1 MILCISH
8 SGDFYTID
16 IVINT
21 LRKLGKEVVRLN
33 SDTFSDQI
41 SFHYTAGLEG
51 FEVTLT
57 SEGKTFSAKDIEAV
71 WYRKLWKITVPEELD
86 ECYSGIFQ
94 QEYSIMRNLFFES
107 IPNVFWMNPMA
118 LDHRVSQNKLEQ
130 LRIASSCGIDIP
142 ESIFT
147 NDAEKVQTFFH
158 EKCHG
163 NMIAKL
169 HGSLSRSM
177 KGDAPFFPTTL
188 ITEDNL
194 IHLDSLCYCP
204 MIFQRM
210 IPKEYELR
218 IIYVDGIFFTGK
230 IDATASET
238 GKIDWRAANDLS
250 GWEKYTLPPEVCS
263 SLTNM
268 MLKMGLFFGAID
280 MIRQK
285 DGRYIFL
292 EVNPQGEWGML
303 QRDLDYPI
311 GEAIAEKLV
320 SKTKQLDT
328 IENNTVIPFLEEI
341 ALLYKL

>member
-21 LRKLGKEVVRLN
+21 LKKLGEEVIRLN
-33 SDTFSDQI
+33 SDTFSDQL
-41 SFHYTAGLEG
+41 SFHYSASSEG
-51 FEVTLT
+51 VEVILT
-57 SEGKTFSAKDIEAV
+57 TEGKTFSAKDIEAV
-71 WYRKLWKITVPEELD
+71 WYRKLWKINVPEELD
-86 ECYSGIFQ
+86 GSYSGIFQ

-107 IPNVFWMNPMA
+107 IPNIFWMNPIA
-118 LDHRVSQNKLEQ
+118 LDHRISQNKLEQ

-147 NDAEKVQTFFH
+147 NNANKVKTFFY
-158 EKCHG
+158 EKCQG

-188 ITEDNL
+188 ITEENL

-210 IPKEYELR
+210 IPKQYELR
-218 IIYVDGIFFTGK
+218 IVYIDGIFFTGK
-230 IDATASET
+230 INATESEK

-250 GWEKYTLPPEVCS
+250 AWEKYVLPIEICS

-268 MLKMGLFFGAID
+268 MQEMGLFFGAID

-285 DGRYIFL
+285 DGQYIFL

-311 GEAIAEKLV
+311 GETIAEKLV

-328 IENNTVIPFLEEI
+328 NENNNAIPFLIEE
-341 ALLYKL
+341 

>member
-16 IVINT
+16 IVINK
-21 LRKLGKEVVRLN
+21 LKELGKEVVRLN
-33 SDTFSDQI
+33 SDTFSDQL
-41 SFHYTAGLEG
+41 SFHYSAGLEG
-51 FEVTLT
+51 VDVTLT
-57 SEGKTFSAKDIEAV
+57 AEGKTFSAKDIEAV
-71 WYRKLWKITVPEELD
+71 WYRKLWKINVPKELEES
-86 ECYSGIFQ
+86 YAGIFQ

-107 IPNVFWMNPMA
+107 VPNIFWMNPMA
-118 LDHRVSQNKLEQ
+118 LDHRVSLNKLEQ

-147 NDAEKVQTFFH
+147 NDAQKVMTFFY
-158 EKCHG
+158 EKCQG

-177 KGDAPFFPTTL
+177 NGDAPFFPTTL
-188 ITEDNL
+188 ITVENL

-218 IIYVDGIFFTGK
+218 IVYVDGIFFTGK
-230 IDATASET
+230 INTTTSEK
-238 GKIDWRAANDLS
+238 GKIDWRAANDLPA
-250 GWEKYTLPPEVCS
+250 WEKYTLPLRICNL
-263 SLTNM
+263 LTKM
-268 MLKMGLFFGAID
+268 MQKMGLFFGAID

-311 GEAIAEKLV
+311 GETIAEKLI

-328 IENNTVIPFLEEI
+328 IENNAATPFLIEDCI
-341 ALLYKL
+341 TI